1 MLVPR
6 HIQRGWTLVELLVGS
21 AVGLLVI
28 AGIAQIYT
36 AAKHSYDIQTR
47 LAEIQDVGRYA
58 VDVLSRDL
66 RMAGYWGLMDINFA
80 NSTPGDDPVNGTN
93 PGDNFF
99 LTDDFLPDT
108 CASNSDRDWGRMI
121 VNRIFGLNDTS
132 TGYGCIGTDRVRGD
146 ILTVRYADPVAITNS
161 SGFTGTRFYIRT
173 APFQGSIVQGNPSVC
188 TPLVFPCPSVNYV
201 TDTLFSDHALVAN
214 AYYVDGSGTPVSCSG
229 TSITPPAL
237 ARKMLTS
244 NGTPLKQSLVNGV
257 EHLQFQYGV
266 DDDAITGATDGRVV
280 RYFDTVPDG
289 PDADTLPDWN
299 KVVAVRLWVLV
310 RAVCP
315 EPGYNNTTIYVMGDQ
330 SYPVTDSYRRALFTT
345 TVALRNCK
353 DEYNAASPT
362 RYQTKCQ

>member
-1 MLVPR
+1 MPVPR

-66 RMAGYWGLMDINFA
+66 RMAGYWGLMDIDLA
-80 NSTPGDDPVNGTN
+80 NSSPGDDPRNGIYA
-93 PGDNFF
+93 GDNFF

-108 CASNSDRDWGRMI
+108 CTSNSDRDWGRMI
-121 VNRIFGLNDTS
+121 VNRIFGLNEPV
-132 TGYGCIGTDRVRGD
+132 TGYGCIGADRVRGD
-146 ILTVRYADPVAITNS
+146 ILTVRYADPVAIPNGGS
-161 SGFTGTRFYIRT
+161 FTGTRFYIRT

-201 TDTLFSDHALVAN
+201 TDTLFSDHALVAH
-214 AYYVDGSGTPVSCSG
+214 AYYVTGSGTTVSCGG
-229 TSITPPAL
+229 TSITPPGL
-237 ARKMLTS
+237 ARKMLNS
-244 NGTPLKQSLVNGV
+244 SGFPWKESLVNGV

-266 DDDAITGATDGRVV
+266 DTDTASTDGRVV
-280 RYFDTVPDG
+280 RYFD
-289 PDADTLPDWN
+289 ADNVPDWN
-299 KVVAVRLWVLV
+299 QVVAVRLWVLV

-315 EPGYNNTTIYVMGDQ
+315 ESGYIHTGTYAMGDENY
-330 SYPVTDSYRRALFTT
+330 SPGSDAYRRALFTT

-353 DEYNAASPT
+353 DEYIIGATPP